1 MRRTRRLVIM
11 PLMFFLLLSV
21 AVNASMS
28 ARSIGLGDDFV
39 VVGGAEALYGNPAL
53 VNLEGKKFLLEFSAT
68 GGFWNNLFR
77 NDYISEGDKDKL
89 LDIAEKNGLLLGAE
103 ANPGL
108 KMAIGPVLLFTE
120 GRGQGLLRV
129 SKDYA
134 ELLLKGNELERT
146 YKLEG
151 SNGVMAFYLDSG
163 INYSHRL
170 SDKQVES
177 LNEAMN
183 NDALQLDNCYVGIS
197 YHYLQGAFFKYEAS
211 GEFGLG
217 FDEEGVGEITG
228 SDGAVALYYTEIEEF
243 ADLARGHA
251 FDIGVYA
258 DLNERYSLGFSI
270 LNIGGSMKVDR
281 VREERLDFVYNE
293 EKEEWELNDTS
304 DQEFYL
310 EKENIMQLPLI
321 VKMGGK
327 MEVIDGLDLLAN
339 YTISSYRDSIYKK
352 GLTEHRWTLAAEF
365 DRLQFLPLRAG
376 LSYSTLESN
385 LALSAG
391 LGIHLGPLHLDLGVS
406 DLTGLFYRSKG
417 FNAGLN
423 LSLVF

>member
-1 MRRTRRLVIM
+1 M
-11 PLMFFLLLSV
+11 
-21 AVNASMS
+21 
-28 ARSIGLGDDFV
+28 
-39 VVGGAEALYGNPAL
+39 
-53 VNLEGKKFLLEFSAT
+53 
-68 GGFWNNLFR
+68 
-77 NDYISEGDKDKL
+77 
-89 LDIAEKNGLLLGAE
+89 
-103 ANPGL
+103 
-108 KMAIGPVLLFTE
+108 FTE

-129 SKDYA
+129 SEDYA

-352 GLTEHRWTLAAEF
+352 A
-365 DRLQFLPLRAG
+365 
-376 LSYSTLESN
+376 
-385 LALSAG
+385 
-391 LGIHLGPLHLDLGVS
+391 
-406 DLTGLFYRSKG
+406 
-417 FNAGLN
+417 
-423 LSLVF
+423 